1 MGLAE
6 ERETRYR
13 VDTLLARLMDNI
25 PVLARPA
32 DTPAPSESH
41 EAGAQRQ
48 RRPRSHPHKGRVLL
62 AIQANLAAHRS
73 RGGGGG
79 SVAERDLPYQVPEL
93 RYVEVEDQAR
103 LASMRVQSSNWWGVQ
118 IPIAL
123 CVRCEMRYTEDPNKD
138 AYGIPI
144 HDYPEDDLEV
154 VCRDC
159 QSAALSETLEEEMLR
174 VLESKLGLAERDRD
188 ALRSFIETVFTDP
201 KKILQV
207 KDLDN
212 RVRELEK
219 HNGRL
224 WAALGIEGG
233 LLAALLAAVVA
244 IALAL
249 AS

>member
-1 MGLAE
+1 ML
-6 ERETRYR
+6 RS
-13 VDTLLARLMDNI
+13 L
-25 PVLARPA
+25 
-32 DTPAPSESH
+32 
-41 EAGAQRQ
+41 
-48 RRPRSHPHKGRVLL
+48 RRPQPYPHKGRALL

-73 RGGGGG
+73 RRGGGGD
-79 SVAERDLPYQVPEL
+79 SVAERDLPYEVPEL

-103 LASMRVQSSNWWGVQ
+103 LASMRFESSNWWGVQ

-138 AYGIPI
+138 AFGIPI

-159 QSAALSETLEEEMLR
+159 QSAALSEALEEEMLR

-207 KDLDN
+207 QDLDN

-219 HNGRL
+219 QNGRFWTAVQL
-224 WAALGIEGG
+224 AYG
-233 LLAALLAAVVA
+233 LLAVLITAVLA
-244 IALAL
+244 IAVAL
-249 AS
+249 AY

>member
-1 MGLAE
+1 MGFVE
-6 ERETRYR
+6 ERKTRYR

-32 DTPAPSESH
+32 DTPAPSQSH
-41 EAGAQRQ
+41 EAGAQAPAEDTPTPAQGRT
-48 RRPRSHPHKGRVLL
+48 PRE
-62 AIQANLAAHRS
+62 IQANLAAHRS
-73 RGGGGG
+73 RGGGG
-79 SVAERDLPYQVPEL
+79 SVAERDLPYEVPEL

-103 LASMRVQSSNWWGVQ
+103 LASMRFESSNWWGVQ

-123 CVRCEMRYTEDPNKD
+123 CVRCERRYTEDPNKD
-138 AYGIPI
+138 AWGIPM
-144 HDYPEDDLEV
+144 HEDPEDDLEV
-154 VCRDC
+154 VCKDC
-159 QSAALSETLEEEMLR
+159 RSAALSEALEEEMLL
-174 VLESKLGLAERDRD
+174 VLEEKLGLAELHRD
-188 ALRSFIETVFTDP
+188 ALKSFIETIFTDP
-201 KKILQV
+201 QKILQV

-219 HNGRL
+219 QNGRL